1 MEKNSM
7 LIYIRKCLWTFFNH
21 ADYLNITFFLIYM
34 LLLPLF
40 FMQPLMD
47 YNRSDGFSWAIMAF
61 WYPQIVAFLL
71 GAIWLGWL
79 IYGIR
84 IKDE

>member
-1 MEKNSM
+1 MRAAQRHVYFA
-7 LIYIRKCLWTFFNH
+7 LAIYI
-21 ADYLNITFFLIYM
+21 
-34 LLLPLF
+34 LL
-40 FMQPLMD
+40 
-47 YNRSDGFSWAIMAF
+47 AIMAF